1 MRTAG
6 TLFQRLMLMLP
17 LVLAQPAAAL
27 DSLNFLTPGADK
39 ALRSLLQQTSLLE
52 AAKRDTTAGVADLL
66 AAAQGDYAKL
76 LGALYSEGYYG
87 GVIHIAVDGTE
98 AANLASLQPPARI
111 GSITVTVTPG
121 PQFLFSQ
128 ASVAPLAAGTKLPA
142 RFALDRFARSGAIA
156 EAVTTAVGQWRSTGH
171 ARVAVAAQDIT
182 ADHRTSRL
190 AAAVTLSPGPALRFG
205 RFDLTGQTDVRPDRV
220 RAIAGFPTGQSFS
233 PAALDKSADR
243 LRRTGTF
250 KSVTL
255 TEADQPNPDGTLDI
269 GVTLVDQPKRRLGFG
284 AEVASLDGLSLS
296 GYWLHRNLLGGAETF
311 RSDARITGIGGTSG
325 GADYSLGVRLSRPG
339 MPDPDSDAFIAAALE
354 HEDQPSFTADR
365 GSIGIGYTRQL
376 RHLDGEVGLT
386 FAFERSR
393 DALGVAQFATL
404 SLPLAAEWDRRDD
417 KANPT
422 TGQFFRAELEPY
434 LGFHDAGTG
443 TRVGFDGRY
452 YRSLG
457 AEAKWVAA
465 VRAQGGAVLGSGLF
479 DTPRDFLFYSG
490 GGGTVRGQ
498 PFQSLGVSATCPA
511 RFGPGCVVDTGGL
524 SFLGLSGE
532 LRGQVSKTVGLVAFA
547 DAGFISDTVFGS
559 GGFHSGA
566 GIGVRLNSGI
576 GPIRF
581 DLAVPVSGTTG
592 KGVQFYVGIGQA
604 F

>member
-6 TLFQRLMLMLP
+6 RLFRRLVLMVP
-17 LVLAQPAAAL
+17 LALAQPAAAL

-39 ALRSLLQQTSLLE
+39 TLRGQLQQASLLVAAERDE
-52 AAKRDTTAGVADLL
+52 ATGVADLL
-66 AAAQGDYAKL
+66 AAAQGDYARL
-76 LGALYSEGYYG
+76 LGALYAEGYYG
-87 GVIHIAVDGTE
+87 AVIHIDVDGTE
-98 AANLASLQPPARI
+98 AAALASLEPPTQIAVV
-111 GSITVTVTPG
+111 TVSVTPG
-121 PQFLFSQ
+121 PRFVFSQ
-128 ASVAPLAAGTKLPA
+128 ASVDPLAAGTKLP
-142 RFALDRFARSGAIA
+142 DRFAISRIARSGVIA
-156 EAVTTAVGQWRSTGH
+156 EAVGAAVGQWRSTGH
-171 ARVAVAAQDIT
+171 AKVAVAAQDIT
-182 ADHRTSRL
+182 ADHRTSQL
-190 AAAVTLSPGPALRFG
+190 AAAVRLAPGPALRFG
-205 RFDLTGQTDVRPDRV
+205 RFDLTGHSDVRPERV
-220 RAIAGFPTGQSFS
+220 RAIAGFPVGQSFS
-233 PAALDKSADR
+233 PEALATSADR

-284 AEVASLDGLSLS
+284 AEVASLDGLSVS

-311 RSDARITGIGGTSG
+311 RTDGKITGIGGTSG
-325 GADYSLGVRLSRPG
+325 GPDYSLGVRLSRPG
-339 MPDPDSDAFIAAALE
+339 MPDPDSDAFVAASLE
-354 HEDQPSFTADR
+354 HEDQTSFTADR
-365 GSIGIGYTRQL
+365 GSVGIGYTRQL
-376 RHLDGEVGLT
+376 RRLDGEVGLT

-393 DALGVAQFATL
+393 DALGVAEFATL

-422 TGQFFRAELEPY
+422 AGRFFRAELEPF
-434 LGFHDAGTG
+434 LGFQDAGTG
-443 TRVGFDGRY
+443 TRVGFDGRL

-457 AEAKWVAA
+457 ATGKWVAA
-465 VRAQGGAVLGSGLF
+465 FRAQGGAVLGSGLF
-479 DTPRDFLFYSG
+479 DTPRDYLFYSG

-532 LRGQVSKTVGLVAFA
+532 LRGQMSKTLGLVAFA
-547 DAGFISDTVFGS
+547 DAGFVSDTVFGS

-581 DLAVPVSGTTG
+581 DLAVPVSGSTG
-592 KGVQFYVGIGQA
+592 KGVQVYVGIGQA